1 MKELLLGKLDWSA
14 LPHEWFTIGGTIGFL
29 VIPPLIAVIVLTRTK
44 RWKWLWNEWL
54 TSVDPKK
61 IGIMYFL
68 VGGFMLLRGGLDA
81 IMLWLQQAVGSS
93 NMPALTGEAVN
104 GYLSAD
110 HFQQIFTAHGNIMV
124 FFVAM
129 AFIFGLIN
137 YIVPLQIGARDLAS
151 PFLNT
156 LGFWLYVAGVLM
168 VNMFFLFGGEYA
180 ATGWLAVAPLSGK
193 EFSPGVGVDYW
204 IWSLQIAGVGT
215 TLGAI
220 NFIMTILK
228 MRAPGMTLWKMPLFT
243 WGSLCSMIMAVT
255 VFPLL
260 TATLFLTFF
269 DRYLGTHFFTMTG
282 GGDPMM
288 YTNLIWMWG
297 HPEVYILMLPAF
309 GVFSEVVTTFSRKPI
324 ASYTTNV
331 LGMIGVSVFAL
342 SVWLHH
348 FFTMGA
354 SADVNAFFGLM
365 TMIIAVP
372 TAVLVFTWIATM
384 HKGLIRFD
392 TPMLWFLGF
401 ITVFAIGGVAGV
413 MLAVPPADFQLHNSL
428 FLIAHFHSMVIGGVL
443 FGIFCGIT
451 YWFPKITGLK
461 LNERIGRSAFWCW
474 MVGFCLSFIPMYILG
489 LMGATR
495 RLNTYDASTG
505 WQPLFVLMLI
515 GGIIIMIGV
524 ALQIAQIL
532 ASFIQKNRLRD
543 TTGDP
548 WNGRSLEW
556 ATASPPQFY
565 NFTVIPTVKT
575 RDAFWEMKHRGL
587 PKPAYEDI
595 HIPKNIAAGIYIS
608 AFAFVAGFA
617 FVWEIIW
624 LAAVSIIGI
633 IVVFIVRTFKED
645 IEYTIT
651 AAEVQ
656 KLEETRVKK
665 MKALEAD
672 KNSDA
677 EEDMSLWELI
687 QFVLAFVLDVIRN
700 KKWRKW

>member
-1 MKELLLGKLDWSA
+1 MKEFFLGRLNRDS
-14 LPHEWFTIGGTIGFL
+14 LPHDVFMIGGSIS
-29 VIPPLIAVIVLTRTK
+29 IIAMVLLAVAILTRTK

-68 VGGFMLLRGGLDA
+68 VAGFMLLRGGVDA
-81 IMLWLQQAVGSS
+81 IMIWLQQSLSVGNSH
-93 NMPALTGEAVN
+93 

-129 AFIFGLIN
+129 GFIFGLIN

-156 LGFWLYVAGVLM
+156 LGFWLYVGGVIM

-180 ATGWLAVAPLSGK
+180 ATGWLAVQPLSGAA
-193 EFSPGVGVDYW
+193 FSPGVGVDYW
-204 IWSLQIAGVGT
+204 IWSLQISGIGT

-243 WGSLCSMIMAVT
+243 WGSLFSMLMAVS

-269 DRYLGTHFFTMTG
+269 DRYFGAHFFTATG

-309 GVFSEVVTTFSRKPI
+309 GIFSEVVSTFSRKPI
-324 ASYTTNV
+324 ASYTSNV
-331 LGMIGVSVFAL
+331 LGMAGVSALAL

-354 SADVNAFFGLM
+354 SADVNAFFGVITLV
-365 TMIIAVP
+365 IAIP
-372 TAVLVFTWIATM
+372 TAVLFFTWIATM
-384 HKGLIRFD
+384 HRGLIRFD

-401 ITVFAIGGVAGV
+401 VAIFTIGGVSGLV
-413 MLAVPPADFQLHNSL
+413 LAFPPADFQLHNSL
-428 FLIAHFHSMVIGGVL
+428 FLVAHFHSNVIGGVL
-443 FGIFCGIT
+443 FGIFCGIS

-461 LNERIGRSAFWCW
+461 LNERIGRNAFWFW
-474 MVGFCLSFIPMYILG
+474 IVGFCMSFIPMYILG
-489 LMGATR
+489 MMGATR
-495 RLNTYDASTG
+495 RMDHYDTPTG
-505 WQPLFVLMLI
+505 WQPFFIIMLL
-515 GGIIIMIGV
+515 GGIVIAIGA
-524 ALQIAQIL
+524 ALQIVQIL
-532 ASFIQKNRLRD
+532 ATFIQKKRLRD

-548 WNGRSLEW
+548 WDGRTLEW
-556 ATASPPQFY
+556 ATASAPPFY
-565 NFTVIPTVKT
+565 NFTVIPQITT
-575 RDAFWEMKHRGL
+575 RDAFLEIKHKG
-587 PKPAYEDI
+587 PQEPIYEDI
-595 HIPKNIAAGIYIS
+595 VIPKNTGAGIYIS
-608 AFAFVAGFA
+608 AFAFLVGFG
-617 FVWEIIW
+617 FVWHINW
-624 LAAVSIIGI
+624 LAVVSIIGI
-633 IVVFIVRTFKED
+633 IVVFVVRAFNEET
-645 IEYTIT
+645 EYVLT
-651 AAEVQ
+651 AAEV
-656 KLEETRVKK
+656 KILEKVRVA
-665 MKALEAD
+665 KALVYEQESKATAD
-672 KNSDA
+672 
-677 EEDMSLWELI
+677 EEDMSVWDFAKYLY
-687 QFVLAFVLDVIRN
+687 AFALDVMRN
-700 KKWRKW
+700 KKWKSW

>member
-14 LPHEWFTIGGTIGFL
+14 LPHVWFTIGGSIALIGLAVFAAI
-29 VIPPLIAVIVLTRTK
+29 VITRMK

-81 IMLWLQQAVGSS
+81 IMLWLQQALGSS

-180 ATGWLAVAPLSGK
+180 ATGWLAVAPLSGTQ
-193 EFSPGVGVDYW
+193 FSPGVGVDYW
-204 IWSLQIAGVGT
+204 IWSLQISGIGT

-228 MRAPGMTLWKMPLFT
+228 MRAKGMTLWKMPLFT

-260 TATLFLTFF
+260 TATLFLVFF
-269 DRYLGTHFFTMTG
+269 DRYLGTNFFTTTG

-324 ASYTTNV
+324 ASYTSNV
-331 LGMIGVSVFAL
+331 LGMIGVSAVAL

-354 SADVNAFFGLM
+354 SANVNSFFGLM
-365 TMIIAVP
+365 TMLIAIP

-401 ITVFAIGGVAGV
+401 IAIFAIGGIAGV
-413 MLAVPPADFQLHNSL
+413 LLAVPPADFQLHNSL
-428 FLIAHFHSMVIGGVL
+428 FLVAHFHSMVIGGVL
-443 FGIFCGIT
+443 FGIFCGLS

-461 LNERIGRSAFWCW
+461 LNERIGRNAFWCW
-474 MVGFCLSFIPMYILG
+474 IIGFCMSFIPMYVLG

-495 RLNTYDASTG
+495 RLNSYDSSTG

-515 GGIIIMIGV
+515 GGIIIAIGL
-524 ALQIAQIL
+524 ALQLAQIL
-532 ASFIQKNRLRD
+532 ASVIQKKRLRD

-556 ATASPPQFY
+556 ATSSPPQFY
-565 NFTVIPTVKT
+565 NFTVIPHVTT

-587 PKPAYEDI
+587 SKPAYEDI
-595 HIPKNIAAGIYIS
+595 LIPKNIAAGIYIS
-608 AFAFVAGFA
+608 AFAFLAGFA
-617 FVWEIIW
+617 FVWEITW
-624 LAAVSIIGI
+624 LAVVSIIGI
-633 IVVFIVRTFKED
+633 IVVFVIRTFKED

-656 KLEETRVKK
+656 KLEETRIEK
-665 MKALEAD
+665 MTAE
-672 KNSDA
+672 NSDKDA
-677 EEDMSLWELI
+677 DTEEDMSLWELI
-687 QFVLAFVLDVIRN
+687 KFVFVFLLDVIRN
-700 KKWRKW
+700 KRWRKW